1 MNIIWPEAMRR
12 VFVVLSHARTRQE
25 VVSLITPV
33 AEPDRDHVIYQ
44 QLFPSQRIQGGPK
57 N

>member
-44 QLFPSQRIQGGPK
+44 QLFHSQRIQGGPK